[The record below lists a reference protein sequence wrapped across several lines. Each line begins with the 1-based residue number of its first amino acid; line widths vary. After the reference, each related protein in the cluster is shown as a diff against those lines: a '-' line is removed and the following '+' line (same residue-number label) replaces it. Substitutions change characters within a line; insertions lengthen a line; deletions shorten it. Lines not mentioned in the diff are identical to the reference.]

1 MQLFLPDVMCRLI
14 DKAEF
19 VGQSSNGK
27 LKMESVGSA
36 LHFSSTLYRMFSEE
50 KPPSFST
57 FNFKFSITVILIN
70 RFTNC
75 SEK

>member
-19 VGQSSNGK
+19 VGQSLNGK

-36 LHFSSTLYRMFSEE
+36 LHFSSTLYIMFSEE
-50 KPPSFST
+50 KTTFI
-57 FNFKFSITVILIN
+57 FNFQF
-70 RFTNC
+70 
-75 SEK
+75 